1 MYRIE
6 HKRSTRRRREPVD
19 VIAGPSDSLC
29 PAKFF
34 SGHPGHVCVELF
46 ADSVGDYRL
55 AVPGAEDNVSEQVG
69 KRVPHG
75 VSLD

>member
-1 MYRIE
+1 
-6 HKRSTRRRREPVD
+6 VD